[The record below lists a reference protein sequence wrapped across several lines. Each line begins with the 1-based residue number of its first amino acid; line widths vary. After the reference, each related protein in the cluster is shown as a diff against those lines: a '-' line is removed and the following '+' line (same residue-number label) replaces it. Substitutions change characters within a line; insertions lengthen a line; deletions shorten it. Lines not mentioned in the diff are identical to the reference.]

1 MRDGVGGMSGLNL
14 VFDFAGNVVAPDAT
28 EDVPSWTTTFGP
40 RSPLSPTPTHYT
52 TGAGGTYSMRPDLTR
67 SGFQIVLGRGMLF
80 VAPLAASVIV
90 ADATVN
96 DYQSYVV
103 DPLPAHEQQGAWHT
117 YSSMLTGTFGI
128 GSGLNL

>member
-1 MRDGVGGMSGLNL
+1 MSGLN
-14 VFDFAGNVVAPDAT
+14 VIFDFAGNVIAPDAT
-28 EDVPSWTTTFGP
+28 NDLPTWTTTFGP
-40 RSPLSPTPTHYT
+40 RSPSLSAPTHYT
-52 TGAGGTYSMRPDLTR
+52 TGAGGSYSMRPDLTR
-67 SGFQIVLGRGMLF
+67 PGGQILLGRGMLF
-80 VAPLAASVIV
+80 VAPLATTVLV

-117 YSSMLTGTFGI
+117 YASMLTGTFGI